1 VRSTP
6 ALPIVDPVL
15 PFTVIDAAAAPGHGG
30 GASAVPAIALRQAQ
44 GDIGA
49 LQGDGRGN
57 SNGVVLPQAANV
69 TPLPVVE
76 QAQLPPP
83 VVEPQAEPT
92 IVSLHL
98 TDERLAWIAR
108 YLEEGKFGGLIPHLM
123 VLRALF
129 PDDASGADAAVRQHL
144 RDHAER
150 FNELADRL
158 FIKLRLPD
166 CDIVPEDLETET
178 FRTSLR
184 DAVDAIRL
192 LAAPAPY
199 EANGL
204 RLIGAVRGDEL
215 AAASAALT
223 DAPLVTATPWLAMT
237 LLLGSSL
244 ERDGHVI
251 ADLGAYRTALSRQL
265 VGMRDLGPEEFV
277 EAALL
282 QPVDP
287 ELDAE
292 RGDLIRALSAQLAET
307 AA

>member
-1 VRSTP
+1 
-6 ALPIVDPVL
+6 
-15 PFTVIDAAAAPGHGG
+15 
-30 GASAVPAIALRQAQ
+30 
-44 GDIGA
+44 
-49 LQGDGRGN
+49 
-57 SNGVVLPQAANV
+57 
-69 TPLPVVE
+69 VVE

-83 VVEPQAEPT
+83 AVEPQAEPT

-144 RDHAER
+144 RTHAER

-166 CDIVPEDLETET
+166 CDIGPEDLETEP
-178 FRTSLR
+178 FRSSLR
-184 DAVDAIRL
+184 DAIDAIRL

-199 EANGL
+199 EASGL
-204 RLIGAVRGDEL
+204 RLVGAVHSDEL
-215 AAASAALT
+215 AWAGVALT

-244 ERDGHVI
+244 ERDGNPI
-251 ADLGAYRTALSRQL
+251 AQLGAYRNALRRQL
-265 VGMRDLGPEEFV
+265 AAMRDLEPKEFV

-282 QPVDP
+282 RPVDP

-292 RGDLIRALSAQLAET
+292 RGVLIEALSAQLLAP
-307 AA
+307 ARR